1 MGCPRIYFVAIKR
14 PKDMDNSEHEN
25 PNPRPK
31 WLAIADNGLGSVIN
45 GAALISAI
53 LVLVL
58 MILVTADIIGRYV
71 FSKPVPMTYE
81 IGSFLMVFIVFLGIG
96 YTQRM
101 KAHIRVEFFT
111 LRLPPRIKA
120 GLDLLALTLG
130 FILYVAIFYQGMKWS
145 YTSFQVGDYVA
156 GLVNLPRWPSQFAI
170 PLGALLLSLQF
181 ASDFVDKY
189 LELLR
194 IVKSPKSGNP

>member
-1 MGCPRIYFVAIKR
+1 MEE
-14 PKDMDNSEHEN
+14 SEREN
-25 PNPRPK
+25 PNPMPQ
-31 WLAIADNGLGSVIN
+31 WLDIADNGLGSVIS
-45 GAALISAI
+45 GAALISATF
-53 LVLVL
+53 VLVL

-71 FSKPVPMTYE
+71 FDKPVPMTYE
-81 IGSFLMVFIVFLGIG
+81 VGSFLMVFIVFLGIG

-101 KAHIRVEFFT
+101 KAHIRVEFLT
-111 LRLPPRIKA
+111 MRLPPRIRA

-130 FILYVAIFYQGMKWS
+130 IVLYVAIFYQGMKWS

-181 ASDFVDKY
+181 ASDFVHRFV
-189 LELLR
+189 ELLQ
-194 IVKSPKSGNP
+194 IVKDPKGGSQ

>member
-1 MGCPRIYFVAIKR
+1 
-14 PKDMDNSEHEN
+14 MDNSEREN
-25 PNPRPK
+25 PNPMPK
-31 WLAIADNGLGSVIN
+31 WLAIADNGLGSVIS
-45 GAALISAI
+45 GAALISAT
-53 LVLVL
+53 LVLIL

-111 LRLPPRIKA
+111 LRLPPRFKA

-130 FILYVAIFYQGMKWS
+130 IILYVAIFYQGMKWS

-181 ASDFVDKY
+181 ASDFVHRY

-194 IVKSPKSGNP
+194 IVKNPKSGNQ